1 MYEVECINRIV
12 HYNIGIKYLLHQII
26 FRHVHSVIKPN
37 LILTSAQLL
46 FSPPGKL
53 LLGTRAHWAWADI
66 HNAHLSVFQ
75 NIHCN
80 LVRAGRRGKTGDLIQ
95 RSGAV

>member
-1 MYEVECINRIV
+1 MYEVESRISRI

-26 FRHVHSVIKPN
+26 FRHVHSVIKHN
-37 LILTSAQLL
+37 LSLTVAQLL

-53 LLGTRAHWAWADI
+53 LLGTRAHWPAET
-66 HNAHLSVFQ
+66 HNAHLSVFS

-80 LVRAGRRGKTGDLIQ
+80 LVSRPPGKTGDLIQ
-95 RSGAV
+95 RSAAE